1 MNVITSKIWFIAFN
15 VCREQDIIILIDYKR
30 NMKLENE
37 KENWIHKVLVQEENA
52 FSQKGIC

>member
-15 VCREQDIIILIDYKR
+15 ICWEQDIIILIDYKR

>member
-1 MNVITSKIWFIAFN
+1 MWLSKIWFIAFN
-15 VCREQDIIILIDYKR
+15 ICWEQDIIILIDYKR